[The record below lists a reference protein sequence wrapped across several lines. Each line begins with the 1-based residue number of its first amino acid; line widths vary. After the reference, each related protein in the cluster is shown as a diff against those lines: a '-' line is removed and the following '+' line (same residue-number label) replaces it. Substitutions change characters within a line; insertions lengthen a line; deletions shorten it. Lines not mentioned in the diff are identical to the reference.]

1 MKCSAIFY
9 AQGLT
14 YSTCIDHFNQVWKAL
29 ILVDGSFYWQQF
41 MGVAI

>member
-1 MKCSAIFY
+1 MKCAAIFY

-14 YSTCIDHFNQVWKAL
+14 YANCIDQWNQVWKAL
-29 ILVDGSFYWQQF
+29 VLVDGSFYWSQL